1 MIEVQA
7 ARGLQDSLARAA
19 VQDPTTD
26 RKQGTLFL
34 PEWNLHVIDTSSLSF
49 LAKSVQRLYFFPQ
62 IVHLTKYG
70 DFIALCVIERN
81 TL

>member
-34 PEWNLHVIDTSSLSF
+34 PE
-49 LAKSVQRLYFFPQ
+49 
-62 IVHLTKYG
+62 
-70 DFIALCVIERN
+70 
-81 TL
+81 

>member
-34 PEWNLHVIDTSSLSF
+34 PERNLLSPPELF
-49 LAKSVQRLYFFPQ
+49 T
-62 IVHLTKYG
+62 IV
-70 DFIALCVIERN
+70 
-81 TL
+81 

>member
-34 PEWNLHVIDTSSLSF
+34 PERN
-49 LAKSVQRLYFFPQ
+49 
-62 IVHLTKYG
+62 
-70 DFIALCVIERN
+70 LCVRN
-81 TL
+81 LNCLLFVFETFIFLHKLFN